1 MNEKIAKLQKT
12 INDYRSDVISHI
24 SEQEPLGAVD
34 ISDKSIGITNLSI
47 AGEPF
52 LVFSKIGE
60 DGKVERNITSIKFS
74 SIEDVARIASWLK
87 VIQNEMVQNATLST
101 IVPVTEDIPTEDKA
115 EVEAEGND
123 AAADNAIAGT
133 KE

>member
-1 MNEKIAKLQKT
+1 MNEKIVKLQKA
-12 INDYRSDVISHI
+12 INDYRSDVVSHI
-24 SEQEPLGAVD
+24 NEQEPLGAVD

-60 DGKVERNITSIKFS
+60 DGKIERNITSIKFS
-74 SIEDVARIASWLK
+74 SIEDVARVASWLK
-87 VIQNEMVQNATLST
+87 VIQNEMIQNATLST
-101 IVPVTEDIPTEDKA
+101 IVPVAEDTSAEAKA
-115 EVEAEGND
+115 EEATAE
-123 AAADNAIAGT
+123 APADAIAGT